1 MDNLAHSLAGAA
13 LGYAGLKNKTG
24 LGLLT
29 LIVAANI
36 PDVDG
41 VAMLADKHLVW
52 RRGWTHGPIG
62 VLLLPPLIAAAILGF
77 DRWQSR
83 RGTRPADRPPV
94 RFGPLLLL
102 AYIGAVSHPLLDL
115 LNTYGLRLL
124 MPFSERWFYGDSV
137 FIIDVWVW
145 AGLAAGVWAS
155 HRRVRKGLP
164 RPTLPAIASL
174 AAVSAYIG
182 LMVAVT
188 THAEWVTARA
198 VELRGLGKAEVVV
211 ANPGPFNPLRRRM
224 VFRIADQYGFGEV
237 RWTPGPELRIGPA
250 LTANNMSDEAVA
262 MAARDDTRMADFLY
276 WSRLPLASI
285 AQEPDALVVT
295 VWDARYADKAEGARF
310 RHTTRLPRTPPSP
323 PQR

>member
-1 MDNLAHSLAGAA
+1 MDNLTHSLAGAA

-29 LIVAANI
+29 LVVAANI
-36 PDVDG
+36 PDIDG
-41 VAMLADKHLVW
+41 VAMLVDKHLAW

-62 VLLLPPLIAAAILGF
+62 VLLLPPLVAAAILGF
-77 DRWQSR
+77 DRWQTR
-83 RGTRPADRPPV
+83 RGTRPLDRPPV
-94 RFGPLLLL
+94 RFGPLMLL

-137 FIIDVWVW
+137 FIVDVWVW

-155 HRRVRKGLP
+155 HRRVRKDLP

-174 AAVSAYIG
+174 VGVSAYIG

-188 THAEWVTARA
+188 THAERITARA
-198 VELRGLGKAEVVV
+198 VESRGLGKADEVV
-211 ANPGPFNPLRRRM
+211 ANPGPFNPLQRRM
-224 VFRIADQYGFGEV
+224 VFRIGDKYGFGEI
-237 RWTPGPELRIGPA
+237 RWTPGPDLRIEPV
-250 LTANNMSDEAVA
+250 LTASNMSDEAVA
-262 MAARDDTRMADFLY
+262 MAARADPRMADFLY

-285 AQEPDALVVT
+285 AMESDALVVT
-295 VWDARYADKAEGARF
+295 MWDARFADTAEGARF
-310 RHTTRLPRTPPSP
+310 GPTTRLQRTSP
-323 PQR
+323 GPQQR